1 MYPGFDPSP
10 LKAFLAALGV
20 PYYFISEGII
30 EMAGEH
36 MTRDSI
42 CAWCSVSCCERA
54 HLHAFLGPCLPAFLL
69 SCHSFL
75 RPRRRF
81 VPLHHAP
88 VPCSA

>member
-1 MYPGFDPSP
+1 MVLSLTPLSVLLQIGCCTVDPMYPGFDPSP

-42 CAWCSVSCCERA
+42 CAWCSVS
-54 HLHAFLGPCLPAFLL
+54 HGM
-69 SCHSFL
+69 
-75 RPRRRF
+75 RF
-81 VPLHHAP
+81 R
-88 VPCSA
+88 SD